1 MLVRE
6 RSMRVALLSP
16 ADARQY
22 RALMLHAYEQAA
34 DAFTST
40 VEERAVEPASWWR
53 ARIADPTGMAV
64 AFGAFQ
70 GVELVGA
77 VALEFSAKPKTRHKA
92 LLIGMYVLPDW
103 RGSGAARALL
113 QATID
118 RCKSRGDILV
128 MQLTVTDGNEPAI
141 ALYRSAGFEPFG
153 TEPMAIRT
161 ADGFR
166 SKVHMWLDLS
176 GAANARAPITARLP

>member
-113 QATID
+113 QAAID

-141 ALYRSAGFEPFG
+141 ALYRSAGFAPFG

-166 SKVHMWLDLS
+166 TKVHMWLDLS
-176 GAANARAPITARLP
+176 GAANAGAPITARLP